1 MNVVW
6 MSESPW
12 VMKTLYNPKP
22 LLLLSGT
29 VAGSPG
35 SRWELVAKTMCLTQ
49 FRCETTI
56 RAGWGFFFSIV
67 AAQLSVL
74 THCHSPPSFFSSSIL
89 LRISALLQPDRS
101 PRRLA
106 ERSCHL
112 ALPVIT
118 DIVHIAQSVSTTL
131 TSAVSPPSHQLCRDV
146 ISESAFHALRVWHSD
161 LFAARFL
168 WLPPSLFFF
177 FFSSFFPLW
186 LLRDATLQVLA
197 AVPAI
202 PYVCKR
208 LFVQV
213 GRASARKIDRTS

>member
-1 MNVVW
+1 
-6 MSESPW
+6 
-12 VMKTLYNPKP
+12 MKTLYNPKP

-35 SRWELVAKTMCLTQ
+35 SRWELVAKTMRLTQ

-56 RAGWGFFFSIV
+56 RAGWVFFFHRGSS
-67 AAQLSVL
+67 AQRVDTLSLSTVVL
-74 THCHSPPSFFSSSIL
+74 QLVQTG

-168 WLPPSLFFF
+168 WLPPSLFFSF
-177 FFSSFFPLW
+177 FFLLFFPSDCSETPHCRF
-186 LLRDATLQVLA
+186 LLPCRQFCTFGNGCLCRWAE
-197 AVPAI
+197 
-202 PYVCKR
+202 R
-208 LFVQV
+208 LH
-213 GRASARKIDRTS
+213 GK

>member
-1 MNVVW
+1 
-6 MSESPW
+6 
-12 VMKTLYNPKP
+12 MKTLYNPKP

-56 RAGWGFFFSIV
+56 RAGWVFFFHRGSSAQRVDTLSLSTVVLQLVQTPAYLCPTSTWSVTSQISRAV
-67 AAQLSVL
+67 LSSGAAGYHWHSAHRPVCQHNINIRSLTSFTSTVPWCNLWERLSCTARL
-74 THCHSPPSFFSSSIL
+74 A
-89 LRISALLQPDRS
+89 LRSVRS
-101 PRRLA
+101 PFPLA
-106 ERSCHL
+106 A
-112 ALPVIT
+112 AL
-118 DIVHIAQSVSTTL
+118 TL
-131 TSAVSPPSHQLCRDV
+131 
-146 ISESAFHALRVWHSD
+146 F
-161 LFAARFL
+161 
-168 WLPPSLFFF
+168 LFFT
-177 FFSSFFPLW
+177 SFFPLW

-202 PYVCKR
+202 LYVWKL